1 MRIPSPRR
9 RAATAA
15 ETAVVGSVFFLF
27 LIIIITGAV
36 LVSRSQQVAALSREG
51 ARYASVHG
59 GSLTQ
64 ETPPRAPATTDDIF
78 NNAIA
83 PMAAG
88 LGLTASDVTVE
99 LKTWKASVD
108 GNSAPTPVTLPW
120 DSSDKYP
127 YVVTTNDGAARTTAV
142 IVKVR
147 YTFAPD
153 VLGGTITMSSTSEI
167 PMSY

>member
-1 MRIPSPRR
+1 MRINSPCR

-15 ETAVVGSVFFLF
+15 ETAIVGSVFFL
-27 LIIIITGAV
+27 LLLMIILGAV
-36 LVSRSQQVAALSREG
+36 LVSRYQQVAAVTREG

-64 ETPPRAPATTDDIF
+64 ENPPRVPASTNDVF

-83 PMAAG
+83 PMAVG
-88 LGLTASDVTVE
+88 LSLTASDVAIS
-99 LKTWKASVD
+99 LKTWAAD
-108 GNSAPTPVTLPW
+108 ANGNFSQVTQPW

-127 YVVTTNDGAARTTAV
+127 YVVTANNGAARGTSVSVTV
-142 IVKVR
+142 T
-147 YTFAPD
+147 YSFASD
-153 VLGGTITMSSTSEI
+153 ILGGTITMTSTSEI